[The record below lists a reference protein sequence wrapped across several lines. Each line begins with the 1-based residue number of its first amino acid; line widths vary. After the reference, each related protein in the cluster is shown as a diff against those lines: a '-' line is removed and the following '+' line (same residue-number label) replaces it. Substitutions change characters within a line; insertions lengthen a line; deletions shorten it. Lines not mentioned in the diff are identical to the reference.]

1 MTVLEESTRE
11 RNFPLT
17 LRAGRSLP
25 QNRVGNVSEPAKPKD
40 EGRSIPVGIGTA
52 ILLFGF
58 ILQFFS
64 VRQSLPIEIQIVSAV
79 FVGAT
84 AFLFAVWAWYPPLA
98 RYRSERKHAGKEDRI
113 SRESLAK
120 FQSYVELLKNMCS
133 PQRIDTLVYNLNT
146 LKGQSDFAKLPS
158 LYPWTFYV
166 DSLSVQ
172 LAGLFDLLRND
183 EGFERRSHW
192 RLEQTFPHFGPP
204 GASPLA
210 EVGEAAGKP
219 RQREGESLRQPVAK
233 DRERITNAAG
243 LVRRVSPWL
252 CSRAAAHRQ
261 QERKEEAE
269 WRNV

>member
-1 MTVLEESTRE
+1 
-11 RNFPLT
+11 
-17 LRAGRSLP
+17 
-25 QNRVGNVSEPAKPKD
+25 VSEPAKPKD

-172 LAGLFDLLRND
+172 LAGLFDRVEVNRMTFGWAVDTFTMVLRLFCDGVNSFVNEARQVSEQKPIPKNIRED
-183 EGFERRSHW
+183 FNTNR
-192 RLEQTFPHFGPP
+192 QTFIRFLEDYTGFV
-204 GASPLA
+204 ASLN
-210 EVGEAAGKP
+210 KQF
-219 RQREGESLRQPVAK
+219 RSY
-233 DRERITNAAG
+233 
-243 LVRRVSPWL
+243 
-252 CSRAAAHRQ
+252 
-261 QERKEEAE
+261 EAE
-269 WRNV
+269 YSDGAGTYTVTGFQSVYFDRPKEL